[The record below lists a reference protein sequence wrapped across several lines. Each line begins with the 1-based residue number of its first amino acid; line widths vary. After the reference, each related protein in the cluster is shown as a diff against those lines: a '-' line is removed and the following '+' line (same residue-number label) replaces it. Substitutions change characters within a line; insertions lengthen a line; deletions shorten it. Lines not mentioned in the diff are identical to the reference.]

1 MPVRPRKSEGV
12 YDEVLP
18 DGGLV
23 LFHSQRT
30 LILTL
35 NPTAALIWEFCDGAH
50 DVGAIAAQL
59 REVFPAAADA
69 ERDMRSL
76 LATLREAGMIAD
88 ATAAS

>member
-1 MPVRPRKSEGV
+1 MPVRPRKSDDV

-23 LFHSQRT
+23 LFHSQRA

-35 NPTAALIWEFCDGAH
+35 NPTAALVWECCDGTH
-50 DVGAIAAQL
+50 DVGDIAAEL

-69 ERDMRSL
+69 ERDMRSV
-76 LATLREAGMIAD
+76 LATLCEAGMIAD
-88 ATAAS
+88 ATAAA

>member
-1 MPVRPRKSEGV
+1 VWPRKSPGI

-23 LFHSQRT
+23 VFHSQGA

-35 NPTAALIWEFCDGAH
+35 NPTAALIWEYCDGTH
-50 DVGAIAAQL
+50 DIDAIAAQL
-59 REVFPAAADA
+59 RDVFPAATEA
-69 ERDMRSL
+69 ERDVRSL
-76 LATLREAGMIAD
+76 LARLCEAGIIAD

>member
-1 MPVRPRKSEGV
+1 MPVWPRKSPGV

-23 LFHSQRT
+23 LFHSQGA

-35 NPTAALIWEFCDGAH
+35 NPTAALIWEYCDGTH
-50 DVGAIAAQL
+50 DVEAIAAQL
-59 REVFPAAADA
+59 RDVFPEAADA
-69 ERDMRSL
+69 ERDVRSL
-76 LATLREAGMIAD
+76 LARLCEAGIIAD

>member
-1 MPVRPRKSEGV
+1 MPVWPRKSPGV

-23 LFHSQRT
+23 LFHSQGA

-35 NPTAALIWEFCDGAH
+35 NPTAALIWEYCDGTH
-50 DVGAIAAQL
+50 DVDAIAAQL
-59 REVFPAAADA
+59 RDVFPAATDA
-69 ERDMRSL
+69 ERDVRSL
-76 LATLREAGMIAD
+76 LARLCEAGIIAD